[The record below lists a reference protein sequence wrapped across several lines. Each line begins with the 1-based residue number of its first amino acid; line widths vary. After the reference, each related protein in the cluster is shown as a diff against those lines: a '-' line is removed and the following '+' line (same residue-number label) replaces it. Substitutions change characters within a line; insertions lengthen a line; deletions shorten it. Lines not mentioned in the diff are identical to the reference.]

1 MKKTAII
8 LAVVIALCAV
18 LCACG
23 SSGEASKTETAAKP
37 LSEVWTTIKS
47 EVTFEDFNE
56 FDDVKKLKRYYGIT
70 EDMISEYAGGVNG
83 SGVNQEEIVLVKA
96 GDDTTAAAIKEKLD
110 NRFNSKLN
118 QNKNYNAEQAKMIE
132 GCKVEQNGLYL
143 SMIVSDNAEQI
154 TKIYKEGIGV

>member
-23 SSGEASKTETAAKP
+23 SSGEASKAETAAKP

-70 EDMISEYAGGVNG
+70 EDMVDEFAGGING
-83 SGVNQEEIVLVKA
+83 SGVNQEEVVLIKA
-96 GDDTTAAAIKEKLD
+96 KDDSTASQIKEKLD
-110 NRFNSKLN
+110 ARFQSKLN

-132 GCKVEQNGLYL
+132 GCKVEQNGLYVT
-143 SMIVSDNAEQI
+143 MIVSDNADKI
-154 TKIYKEGIGV
+154 TKIFKEQTGI

>member
-23 SSGEASKTETAAKP
+23 SSGEASKAETAAKP

-96 GDDTTAAAIKEKLD
+96 ADDTNAAAIKEKLD